1 MRFVNAQIRGYTP
14 AMNKPLL
21 FLGADHAGFE
31 LKETLKADLLDMGYE
46 IYDLSPRFKADD
58 DYPLHAKKVAMAVA
72 KTSDARGI
80 LVCGSGVGIS
90 IAANRTKGV
99 RAFDAHD
106 EKEVKL
112 AREHNDVNVIALSGW
127 QMDEKHAM
135 SLVKAFLKTKASNA
149 ERHKRRVK
157 QLG

>member
-1 MRFVNAQIRGYTP
+1 MKQHP
-14 AMNKPLL
+14 L

-31 LKETLKADLLDMGYE
+31 LKEKLKADLLDQGYE
-46 IYDLSPRFKADD
+46 IYDLSPRFKKDD
-58 DYPLHAKKVAMAVA
+58 DYPLHAKKVAMAVS
-72 KTSDARGI
+72 KTPDARGI

-112 AREHNDVNVIALSGW
+112 AREHNNANVIALSGW
-127 QMDEKHAM
+127 TVSEPQA
-135 SLVKAFLKTKASNA
+135 LTFVKAFLKTKASSA
-149 ERHKRRVK
+149 ERHVRRVQ